1 MFKRVQH
8 DKYQKFK
15 AKMDRVSVSQKL
27 NNRLNINNYWH
38 TKEYGQWMVLSLKN
52 LHATY

>member
-15 AKMDRVSVSQKL
+15 AKMDRVWTMDGL
-27 NNRLNINNYWH
+27 
-38 TKEYGQWMVLSLKN
+38 LSLKN